1 MNRDIAFVHERKK
14 PFKCDICE
22 YSCSEK
28 KNMNV
33 QVASVHE
40 VKKSFK
46 CAICD
51 YRCSGKR
58 NLNKHVLS
66 VHEGKNRSNV
76 LFVTR
81 AVLLYTNDATCCKN
95 A

>member
-1 MNRDIAFVHERKK
+1 
-14 PFKCDICE
+14 
-22 YSCSEK
+22 
-28 KNMNV
+28 MNV

-81 AVLLYTNDATCCKN
+81 AVL
-95 A
+95 